1 MGRGTKKVENHWFVH
16 TIDNT
21 HSISVTPS
29 LARQNFLHSPLVDHD
44 PQVEKPCSSTYTIN
58 NFWLTMD
65 IAALVNHI
73 VDQVWPAAE
82 VS

>member
-1 MGRGTKKVENHWFVH
+1 MGRGTKKVEKHWFEH

-21 HSISVTPS
+21 HSISVTRS
-29 LARQNFLHSPLVDHD
+29 LARQNFLRSPLVDHD

-65 IAALVNHI
+65 IAALANHI
-73 VDQVWPAAE
+73 VDQLRPAAE

>member
-1 MGRGTKKVENHWFVH
+1 MGRGSKKVEKHWFEH
-16 TIDNT
+16 TIVNT
-21 HSISVTPS
+21 NSISVTPS
-29 LARQNFLHSPLVDHD
+29 LVRQNFLHSPLVDHD